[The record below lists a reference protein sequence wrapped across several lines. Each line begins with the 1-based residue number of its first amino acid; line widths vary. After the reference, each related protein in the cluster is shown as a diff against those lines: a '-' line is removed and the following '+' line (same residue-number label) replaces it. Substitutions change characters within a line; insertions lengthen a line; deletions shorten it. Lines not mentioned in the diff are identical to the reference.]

1 MRKAI
6 RNKLNNIMW
15 AKASP
20 RVGSTRPRYF
30 AQLTRDWL
38 IRDFFL
44 EKEGRV
50 WFVFDNMTGE
60 RFAHASNLEVLN
72 INLKKENE
80 GNKLFKKWDGDNK

>member
-1 MRKAI
+1 
-6 RNKLNNIMW
+6 MW
-15 AKASP
+15 AQASR

-44 EKEGRV
+44 EKEGKV

-72 INLKKENE
+72 INLNKENE

>member
-1 MRKAI
+1 MRKAV
-6 RNKLNNIMW
+6 RNRLNNISW
-15 AKASP
+15 VKTQP

-44 EKEGRV
+44 EKEGKV

-72 INLKKENE
+72 INLNKENE